1 MIHLVWTPGIVLD
14 AVDARAAMAGVNE
27 VAGGQEYPMLVDV
40 ESIEAVTRQAR
51 AVLGAGPK
59 RAAASSAAVK
69 YSPAMLSQRST
80 LAIVAIGLI
89 LSATFPRNG
98 PQPPDRVGLDHL
110 SFAVSARTDLD
121 TAVTVLDELG
131 IAHGEVKDIGAG
143 YILEFRDPDNVALE
157 LFAPA

>member
-98 PQPPDRVGLDHL
+98 PRP
-110 SFAVSARTDLD
+110 RT
-121 TAVTVLDELG
+121 G
-131 IAHGEVKDIGAG
+131 
-143 YILEFRDPDNVALE
+143 
-157 LFAPA
+157 